1 MPNSMKISRPV
12 ASDASANKLVDESKK
27 IGAMNISLELVQK
40 WWMPKKSG
48 SFVVGGETDDKMMDF
63 EVTEIEMI
71 ICIYV

>member
-1 MPNSMKISRPV
+1 
-12 ASDASANKLVDESKK
+12 
-27 IGAMNISLELVQK
+27 MNISLELVQN

>member
-1 MPNSMKISRPV
+1 MNR
-12 ASDASANKLVDESKK
+12 KK